1 MSKYSYRLLAV
12 LSILSI
18 LLAGAAAPASA
29 ANWRDKVDPWVL
41 QTAYEGETEFLVYL
55 TNQADL
61 SGAKALLTKSQK
73 GRYVYQTLTSLAE
86 RTQAPLIA
94 ELERF
99 EVQYHP
105 YWVTNM
111 IWVRGRLS
119 TIQLLANRP
128 AVAHLYANPHVAL
141 DAPIEEI
148 SSDAAPMGIE
158 WNITKVKAPDVWA
171 LGYTGQGVVIGG
183 QDTGYIWD
191 HPALKSQYRG
201 WDGSA
206 VDHNYNWFDAT
217 AEDSPVP
224 VDPYGHG
231 THTMGTMV
239 GDDGGSNQIGM
250 APGARWIGCRNM
262 DASGNG
268 TPETYSAC
276 YQWFIAPTRVDG
288 TEPRPDLAPDVINNS
303 WSCPTSEGCTDPN
316 VLLTAVQNLVAA
328 GIVSAH
334 SAGNSGSGCSTVN
347 APAAIYD
354 ESFTVGATDVNDLIA
369 GFSSRG
375 PVTVDGSNRPKPDIS
390 APGVNV
396 RSCVPGGGYAS
407 YSGTSM
413 AAPHVAGL
421 VALLISAQPTLRG
434 QVDRIDT
441 TIEQNAFHISWTGCD
456 SDGVPNNAYGW
467 GRIDALAAVESVH
480 RLELEKVAS
489 VLSVEPGGLITY
501 TLTITHVHEVNPT
514 TNVVLTDTIPL
525 GSTFVSATLPY
536 TQTGDVIRWD
546 FTNLEPMGTLSVVW
560 VVKVDLNTFGA
571 IMNSDYAVHSDQVA
585 LVHGEPVTTL
595 IEAPN
600 FLELNKVV
608 SASMVVPG
616 ELITYTLSIT
626 NAHAYIPGT
635 NVVLT
640 DTLPVGT
647 TFISATLSYTQT
659 GDVIRW
665 DFTNLEPMDTRS
677 VVLVVKVNHN
687 ASGVISNSD
696 YAVRSDQVA
705 LVRGTPVSTRV
716 RSAYFLPMAIKGP

>member
-18 LLAGAAAPASA
+18 LLAGAAAPAGA

-41 QTAYEGETEFLVYL
+41 QTASQSETEFLVFL
-55 TNQADL
+55 TSQADL

-73 GRYVYQTLTSLAE
+73 GWYVYQTLTSLAE

-94 ELERF
+94 ELERLG
-99 EVQYHP
+99 VLYHP

-128 AVAHLYANPHVAL
+128 DVAHLYANPSVAL
-141 DAPIEEI
+141 DAPVEEI
-148 SSDAAPMGIE
+148 SSDAAPQGIE
-158 WNITKVKAPDVWA
+158 WNISWVNAPQVWA

-206 VDHNYNWFDAT
+206 VDHDYNWFDAT
-217 AEDSPVP
+217 AEDSPAP

-262 DASGNG
+262 DVGGNG
-268 TPETYSAC
+268 TPTTYATC

-288 TEPRPDLAPDVINNS
+288 TEPNPDLAPDVINNS
-303 WSCPTSEGCTDPN
+303 WSCPTSEGCNPDS
-316 VLLTAVQNLVAA
+316 LLIPVQSLVAA

-354 ESFTVGATDVNDLIA
+354 ESFTVGATDVYDLIA
-369 GFSSRG
+369 GSSSRG

-390 APGVNV
+390 APGVHV
-396 RSCVPGGGYAS
+396 RSCVPGDGYAS

-421 VALLISAQPTLRG
+421 VALLISAQPALRG
-434 QVDRIDT
+434 QVDRIET

-467 GRIDALAAVESVH
+467 GRIDALAAVESPH
-480 RLELEKVAS
+480 QLELNKTAS
-489 VLSVEPGGLITY
+489 ASMVMPGDMITY
-501 TLTITHVHEVNPT
+501 TLTVTHSLGNSPT
-514 TNVVLTDTIPL
+514 
-525 GSTFVSATLPY
+525 
-536 TQTGDVIRWD
+536 
-546 FTNLEPMGTLSVVW
+546 
-560 VVKVDLNTFGA
+560 
-571 IMNSDYAVHSDQVA
+571 
-585 LVHGEPVTTL
+585 
-595 IEAPN
+595 
-600 FLELNKVV
+600 
-608 SASMVVPG
+608 
-616 ELITYTLSIT
+616 
-626 NAHAYIPGT
+626 T

-647 TFISATLSYTQT
+647 TFISATLPYTQT
-659 GDVIRW
+659 GDVIHW
-665 DFTNLEPMDTRS
+665 DFTTLEPMDTRS
-677 VVLVVKVNHN
+677 VVLVVK
-687 ASGVISNSD
+687 ADLDAFGAIMNSD

-705 LVRGTPVSTRV
+705 LVRGTPVVSTRV